1 MSLQQTSHQIS
12 AAASEAVSELVST
25 EKMTPAEFRAT
36 VSLASIYGLRM
47 LGMFLILPIFAVYA
61 ATLPDKPSSFMVGL
75 ALGAYGLTQ
84 ALLQLPF
91 GMASDKYGRK
101 PMIYLGLGVFA
112 LGSMVAALAMNIEGI
127 IIGRAIQGAGAV
139 SAVVTALVADLTRD
153 EHRTKAM
160 ATIGATIGVAF
171 AFSLVA
177 GPILNDWLG
186 VPGIFFLTGI
196 LTLGAIAVVRFLVPD
211 PVHSHHHSDASA
223 AADKL
228 KDVLQ
233 DKQLLRLNYGIFA
246 LHAAQMAMFVVVPFA
261 IGQSSELSVNQHWY
275 IYLPVL
281 LLSFLLMVPAI
292 IYAEKQSQMKQIF
305 VAAIAIM
312 LFAQFLFA
320 VSVQHFWGIVISL
333 LFYFIAFN
341 VLEASLPSLISKVAP
356 AAAKG
361 TAMGVYNTSQSLGI
375 FVGGALG
382 GYLSHAFAFA
392 SVFIFCGVMMLLW
405 LLLAL
410 SMRAPL
416 AVRTR
421 MYTMSESAAGMSPQ
435 KVEALKKQLEQLAG
449 VAEVAVLPQE
459 LTVIMKIDKSYDW
472 DDAQVYQLL
481 RG

>member
-1 MSLQQTSHQIS
+1 MSSLHHTSS
-12 AAASEAVSELVST
+12 AASEVVAELIST
-25 EKMTPAEFRAT
+25 EKMTKAEFRAT
-36 VSLASIYGLRM
+36 LSLASIYGLRM

-61 ATLPDKPSSFMVGL
+61 ASLPDKPSAFMVGL

-112 LGSMVAALAMNIEGI
+112 VGSMVAALAMTIDGS

-160 ATIGATIGVAF
+160 ATIGATIGLAF

-177 GPILNDWLG
+177 GPILNAWMG

-196 LTLGAIAVVRFLVPD
+196 LTLGAIAVVRFVVPD
-211 PVHSHHHSDASA
+211 PVHSHYHSDASA
-223 AADKL
+223 APAKL
-228 KDVLQ
+228 KDVL
-233 DKQLLRLNYGIFA
+233 KNSQLLRLNYGIFA

-261 IGQSSELSVNQHWY
+261 IGQSSELTINQHWT

-281 LLSFLLMVPAI
+281 LLSFVLMVPAI
-292 IYAEKQSQMKQIF
+292 IYAEKKAKIKQVF
-305 VAAIAIM
+305 VSAIALM
-312 LFAQFLFA
+312 LVAQLLFA
-320 VSVQHFWGIVISL
+320 VSINLFWGIVVSL
-333 LFYFIAFN
+333 TVYFVAFN
-341 VLEASLPSLISKVAP
+341 VLEASLPSIISKIAP

-361 TAMGVYNTSQSLGI
+361 TAMGVYNTSQSFGI

-382 GYLSHAFAFA
+382 GYLSHAFGFA
-392 SVFIFCGVMMLLW
+392 SVFVFCGVMMFLW
-405 LLLAL
+405 LLLAF

-416 AVRTR
+416 AVRTK
-421 MYTMSESAAGMSPQ
+421 MYTMRKSADHMSDKQ
-435 KVEALKKQLEQLAG
+435 ADALKVKLQKLAG
-449 VAEVAVLPQE
+449 VMEVAVLPKE
-459 LTVIMKIDKSYDW
+459 RTLILKIDKSHDW